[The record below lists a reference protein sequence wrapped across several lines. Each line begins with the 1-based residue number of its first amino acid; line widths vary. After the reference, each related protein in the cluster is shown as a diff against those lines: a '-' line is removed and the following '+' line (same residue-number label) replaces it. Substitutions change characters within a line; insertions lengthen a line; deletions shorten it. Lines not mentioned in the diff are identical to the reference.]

1 MQASKAASKQTAGL
15 SRAGA
20 VFYVSVIPT
29 SVARQVAWS
38 RAVQTQIGIL
48 IKAFFIDLE

>member
-1 MQASKAASKQTAGL
+1 MKAVPLGRVQTNRSKAGL

-20 VFYVSVIPT
+20 VFYVSVIPI

-38 RAVQTQIGIL
+38 RAEQSCPYTN
-48 IKAFFIDLE
+48 K